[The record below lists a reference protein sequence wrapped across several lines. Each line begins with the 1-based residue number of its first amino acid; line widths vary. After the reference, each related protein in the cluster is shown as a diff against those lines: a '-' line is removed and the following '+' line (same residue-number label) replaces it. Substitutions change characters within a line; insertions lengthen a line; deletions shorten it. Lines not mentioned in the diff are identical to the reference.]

1 MINIAID
8 GHVGSGK
15 SSLAKGIAQKLNYH
29 VLDTGA
35 IYRGLAC
42 AYKDKGYRE
51 INDENINNFIK
62 NIKVNVV
69 FEKDIQKVL
78 VDDVDYTPFLRTEE
92 TSTLASKISP
102 FEELRSKV
110 LKIQR
115 DFANKYNCIIEGRD
129 IGTVVLPNA
138 DVKFF
143 VTAKEEVRAMRRYE
157 QLKDKSL
164 SYEEI
169 LKDLRERD
177 YKDEHRVVAPLK
189 IAEDSILLDTSNM
202 TLEQTIDKCVN
213 IIEQKINEKNKK

>member
-15 SSLAKGIAQKLNYH
+15 STLAKGIAQKLNYH

-102 FEELRSKV
+102 FQVLRSKV
-110 LKIQR
+110 LIIQR
-115 DFANKYNCIIEGRD
+115 DFASKYNCIIEGRD

-169 LKDLRERD
+169 LKDLKERD
-177 YKDEHRVVAPLK
+177 YKDEHRVIAPLK

-213 IIEQKINEKNKK
+213 IIEQKINGEK